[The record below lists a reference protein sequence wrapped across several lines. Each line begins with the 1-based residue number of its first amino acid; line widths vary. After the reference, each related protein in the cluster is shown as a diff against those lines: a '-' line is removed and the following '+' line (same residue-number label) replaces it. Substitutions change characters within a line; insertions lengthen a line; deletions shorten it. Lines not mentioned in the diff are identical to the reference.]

1 MFRTRSALAA
11 TVIAAA
17 LGACTTAFDVGSAD
31 RKTTPQQATAD
42 IGALRGR
49 TVAWGGV
56 IVNAKNLQNATQIEV
71 LGYPLDLDNRPDT
84 KAAPLG
90 RFLALHPGYLET
102 ADYGAGRHLTVIGDI
117 TETREGMVGEARY
130 VYPVLATT
138 RLHLWPKET
147 QRSTDPQIHFGI
159 GIGIHR

>member
-1 MFRTRSALAA
+1 MACVRLMLAAALAA
-11 TVIAAA
+11 LAACA
-17 LGACTTAFDVGSAD
+17 TPFDVGTAD
-31 RKTTPQQATAD
+31 RTTTPQQASAD

-56 IVNAKNLQNATQIEV
+56 IVNARNLRDATQIEV
-71 LGYPLDLDNRPDT
+71 LGYPLDRDNRPDT

-102 ADYGAGRHLTVIGDI
+102 ADYNAGRQLTVVGTI
-117 TETREGMVGEARY
+117 TETREGSVGEARY
-130 VYPVLATT
+130 LYPVVAAT
-138 RLHLWPKET
+138 RLHLWPKEGR
-147 QRSTDPQIHFGI
+147 QPSDPQIHFGI